1 MTALWAMLTR
11 MKKPLRR
18 EVRQGAVR
26 PGRASWGRSRRR
38 CSTPTTIT
46 PEGLST
52 EQQRELVAGRR
63 EDRARVGQLPELRGP
78 HRRLAARDE
87 AGDHERG
94 AEPALRVP
102 VAVRDLRRA
111 GGPGPRRDRLRVP
124 EAGAAA
130 GRLPREPQ
138 VHLPGARP
146 ADRQDRR
153 RGADVDGPGR
163 RAALHGALR
172 ALRRARLVLGQA
184 REGAEPD
191 HRPRRG
197 SRRGHDG
204 GGRAH
209 PAGERTA
216 RRVPARGDQ
225 PHRRLVDRSP
235 PPEARLRR
243 DLPAPDRRAARVVLR
258 GAQEAGPQDQRGPA
272 GLPGRRSRE
281 DAARRGRGRR
291 RDAGRR

>member
-1 MTALWAMLTR
+1 MAGVEKIARESDNYPNYEGRTGASAR
-11 MKKPLRR
+11 EMKL
-18 EVRQGAVR
+18 VIMNAAQ
-26 PGRASWGRSRRR
+26 
-38 CSTPTTIT
+38 STP
-46 PEGLST
+46 
-52 EQQRELVAGRR
+52 
-63 EDRARVGQLPELRGP
+63 
-78 HRRLAARDE
+78 
-87 AGDHERG
+87 
-94 AEPALRVP
+94 LRVP

-111 GGPGPRRDRLRVP
+111 GGPGARRDRVRVP

-163 RAALHGALR
+163 RAALHGAVR
-172 ALRRARLVLGQA
+172 ALRRARVVLGQA

-209 PAGERTA
+209 PAGDGTA

-235 PPEARLRR
+235 APEARLRR

-272 GLPGRRSRE
+272 GLPGRRPGE
-281 DAARRGRGRR
+281 DAARRGRGGG
-291 RDAGRR
+291 RDARDDEVALRLLRQLRQGRRPGADPQALQLTDPLARRGEGEGAATASGVMLLMQ